1 MGKIVILTGSPRR
14 KGNTFAMVDRFKEAA
29 ESKGHT
35 ITQFDTAFMRV
46 AGCRGCD
53 KCYSREGACIYRHEF
68 NKVVGPLLDA
78 DFILIAAPVYWYSF
92 PAQVKAVIDHF
103 YAFCVGGKDF
113 KGKQCALVSC
123 CAEDTLE
130 TFDGIRFAFEKTM
143 GYLQCRIVDE
153 ILIPGVTAPGDIKRT
168 DGEKRAA
175 ELALSLKL

>member
-1 MGKIVILTGSPRR
+1 MSNIKTPYRYDFVGSFLRPQALKDAKTAFSEGKIS
-14 KGNTFAMVDRFKEAA
+14 EA
-29 ESKGHT
+29 
-35 ITQFDTAFMRV
+35 
-46 AGCRGCD
+46 
-53 KCYSREGACIYRHEF
+53 EF
-68 NKVVGPLLDA
+68 NKVVETVLDA

-92 PAQVKAVIDHF
+92 PAQIKAVIDHF

-130 TFDGIRFAFEKTM
+130 TFDGIRFAFERTM
-143 GYLQCRIVDE
+143 KYLQCRIVDE
-153 ILIPGVTAPGDIKRT
+153 ILIPGVTAPGDIKQT

>member
-1 MGKIVILTGSPRR
+1 MGKIVVLTGSPRR
-14 KGNTFAMVDRFKEAA
+14 KGNTFAMVDSFKEAA
-29 ESKGHT
+29 LSKGHT

-68 NKVVGPLLDA
+68 NKVVEPVLDA
-78 DFILIAAPVYWYSF
+78 DFILIAAPVYWYTF

-113 KGKQCALVSC
+113 KGKQCALISC
-123 CAEDTLE
+123 CAEETPE

-143 GYLQCRIVDE
+143 QYLQCEIVDE
-153 ILIPGVTAPGDIKRT
+153 ILIPGVTNPGDIKQT
-168 DGEKRAA
+168 DGEERAA
-175 ELALSLKL
+175 KLALSLKL